1 MNNRIL
7 LVFEGEKTEREIFE
21 NLRQYFFKEKSEN
34 TMLYATFNTDIY
46 QLYKEMQADE
56 YLDII
61 SLLKEK
67 SHNKS
72 SLSDILPRDIAQI
85 FLFFDYDGHAQKS
98 SDNKITDLLNHFNE
112 ETENGKLYISYPMVE
127 ALKHLSSNINFS
139 QSVVEAKRNIKYKQ
153 LVNNECNKS
162 YQCLKELTKKHWAV
176 LLTEHCKKM
185 YYLISG
191 KYILP
196 TKFIP
201 QLTIFEAQL
210 KQYIQPNNQVAVL
223 SAFPVFIIDYYGCL
237 QLSNII
243 KDLATKGSHS

>member
-1 MNNRIL
+1 
-7 LVFEGEKTEREIFE
+7 
-21 NLRQYFFKEKSEN
+21 
-34 TMLYATFNTDIY
+34 
-46 QLYKEMQADE
+46 
-56 YLDII
+56 
-61 SLLKEK
+61 
-67 SHNKS
+67 
-72 SLSDILPRDIAQI
+72 
-85 FLFFDYDGHAQKS
+85 
-98 SDNKITDLLNHFNE
+98 
-112 ETENGKLYISYPMVE
+112 
-127 ALKHLSSNINFS
+127 
-139 QSVVEAKRNIKYKQ
+139 
-153 LVNNECNKS
+153 
-162 YQCLKELTKKHWAV
+162 WAV